1 MKLGQQLAGGG
12 RESATPEKAA
22 GKVVCHLSPGDFVI
36 PAQIQQSAPPELK
49 QAVLGLFKQAGIN
62 PETYLVPQPKGKK
75 GAEPQ
80 QPQQPAQQPQQA
92 PQGMPQE

>member
-12 RESATPEKAA
+12 RESATPASAA

-62 PETYLVPQPKGKK
+62 PETYLVPQKGGKQ
-75 GAEPQ
+75 A
-80 QPQQPAQQPQQA
+80 PQQPAQQPQQA